1 MIEPELLC
9 ELIGYLG
16 SALIAA
22 AFLGACLGL
31 TERRPRWFLMVNL
44 VGATALC
51 FPAYQSGTA
60 AALAI
65 NGFWILV
72 AFSGLVAAWRR
83 GISPSPLN
91 IALYAYSAAAI
102 ALLLADWIIHRNLS
116 MTALGGIV
124 AMLLFMTG
132 YWGLARNLNSARA
145 LDTYLWTA
153 LAGNLLYIP
162 LLVRDGNLPILALQ
176 VACTAIAIGRLSH
189 IHASRYRQ
197 RQSAHNGA

>member
-1 MIEPELLC
+1 MTEPELLY

-16 SALIAA
+16 STLIAA

-83 GISPSPLN
+83 GSPLPTK
-91 IALYAYSAAAI
+91 
-102 ALLLADWIIHRNLS
+102 HRAVRLQRS
-116 MTALGGIV
+116 GDRTA
-124 AMLLFMTG
+124 TG
-132 YWGLARNLNSARA
+132 
-145 LDTYLWTA
+145 
-153 LAGNLLYIP
+153 
-162 LLVRDGNLPILALQ
+162 
-176 VACTAIAIGRLSH
+176 
-189 IHASRYRQ
+189 
-197 RQSAHNGA
+197 

>member
-1 MIEPELLC
+1 MIEAELLY

-16 SALIAA
+16 STLIAA

-31 TERRPRWFLMVNL
+31 TKRRPRWFLVVNL
-44 VGATALC
+44 VGAAALC
-51 FPAYQSGTA
+51 FPAYQSGTT

-72 AFSGLVAAWRR
+72 ALSGLVAAWRR

-102 ALLLADWIIHRNLS
+102 AMLFADWIIHRNLS
-116 MTALGGIV
+116 IPALGGIV
-124 AMLLFMTG
+124 AMVLFMTG
-132 YWGLARNLNSARA
+132 YWGLARHLNSTRA

-162 LLVRDGNLPILALQ
+162 LLVLDGNLPILALQ
-176 VACTAIAIGRLSH
+176 IVCTAIAIGRLSH
-189 IHASRYRQ
+189 IHASRYRL

>member
-1 MIEPELLC
+1 MTKPELLY
-9 ELIGYLG
+9 ELTGYLG

-31 TERRPRWFLMVNL
+31 TKKRPRWFLLVNL
-44 VGATALC
+44 VGAIALC

-65 NGFWILV
+65 NWVWIVV
-72 AFSGLVAAWRR
+72 AVSALAAAWRR

-91 IALYAYSAAAI
+91 IALYSYSAAAI

-116 MTALGGIV
+116 MPALGGIV
-124 AMLLFMTG
+124 AMLFFMSG
-132 YWGLARNLNSARA
+132 YWGLARNLNSTRA
-145 LDTYLWTA
+145 LETYLWTA

-197 RQSAHNGA
+197 RQTAHNSA